1 MSGVECTALRESVLE
16 ENTGPD
22 PTASE
27 HRKGAVKKGHRIKKS
42 DCLMD
47 IADKHFV

>member
-1 MSGVECTALRESVLE
+1 MSTALRECVLE

-22 PTASE
+22 PAASE

-47 IADKHFV
+47 IAEEHFI